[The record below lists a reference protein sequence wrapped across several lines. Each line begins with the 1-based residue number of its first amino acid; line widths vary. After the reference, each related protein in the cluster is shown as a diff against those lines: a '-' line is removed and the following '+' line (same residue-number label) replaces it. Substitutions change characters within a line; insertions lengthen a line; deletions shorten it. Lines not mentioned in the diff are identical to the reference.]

1 VSAAATLATD
11 EPCGVPQMIITIEG
25 WRMRVVLGAMGVLTS
40 LALIWLGVVLVYGL
54 PAESGV
60 LIDLNHPT

>member
-1 VSAAATLATD
+1 
-11 EPCGVPQMIITIEG
+11 MIITIEG

-54 PAESGV
+54 PAESDV

>member
-1 VSAAATLATD
+1 
-11 EPCGVPQMIITIEG
+11 MIITIEG

-54 PAESGV
+54 PAESDV
-60 LIDLNHPT
+60 LLELNHPT